1 MGKLPAFLFFPNDWA
16 RDMEEHP
23 LEIEGAWIRICC
35 KLWWG
40 DKRGSVTKALQ
51 QWARILREPLEKT
64 IYILQYLQ
72 SENIGNIKPDLQKL
86 SENPDCNVSVTV
98 ESRRMVNDEK
108 VREQTRLR
116 VKRHREKDVCNDSV
130 TPMKHSLSVSSSLL
144 GTNVPN
150 CPQKEIVDL
159 WHVTLPKLPKIK
171 IWDDTRQSNL
181 RARWK
186 EDETRQ
192 TIEWWQRFFEYFKM
206 CPFLMGDVP
215 PSNGRKQF
223 YATLDWVVKRANFI
237 KIIEGRYEEK

>member
-1 MGKLPAFLFFPNDWA
+1 MGKLPAFPFYPNDWA
-16 RDMEEHP
+16 RDLEEHP

-35 KLWWG
+35 KLWWS

-51 QWARILREPLEKT
+51 QWARILREPLGKT
-64 IYILQYLQ
+64 LYILQYLQ
-72 SENIGNIKPDLQKL
+72 SENIGNIKPDLKKL

-116 VKRHREKDVCNDSV
+116 VKRHREKEVCNGAV

-159 WHVTLPKLPKIK
+159 WHVTLPQLPKIK
-171 IWDDTRQSNL
+171 IWDETRQGNL

-186 EDETRQ
+186 EDESRQ
-192 TIEWWQRFFEYFKM
+192 TVEWWQRFFEYFKG
-206 CPFLMGDVP
+206 CPFLMGEVP
-215 PSNGRKQF
+215 PTNRHKQF
-223 YATLDWVVKRANFI
+223 YATLDWVIKKQNFI